1 MYSDFN
7 GENFL
12 ECVMQVAEQIGN
24 DSVLDVLAQF
34 INNNMTDEEKLS
46 VLNCLWCM

>member
-24 DSVLDVLAQF
+24 DRVLDVLAQF

-46 VLNCLWCM
+46 VLNWLWCM